1 MGRDALAV
9 ACPIMKDGSRRAIV
23 AALFANLGIAAAK
36 FVGFAITG
44 AASLLAEAIHS
55 VADTGNQGLLVLGGH
70 RSERAPTDEHP
81 FGFGRERYFW
91 AFVVALVLFS
101 FGALFAIIEGI
112 DKLVHPHEIES
123 PAVALTILGVAVVLE
138 SFSFR
143 TAFRE
148 AQPLRHGH
156 SWIGF
161 IRHSKSPELPV
172 VLLEDAGALVGLVFA
187 IVGVALATITGNGRF
202 DAMGSIAIGTL
213 LGVIAIVLA
222 TEMKSLLIGESASH
236 GLEQVIRDAME
247 ASPEVDR
254 VIHLRTL
261 HLGPDEVLLAAKLEF
276 RSPSVAQLARDID
289 EVERR
294 VREAAPIATV
304 IYLEP
309 DCFRSAASTEPG
321 AKDAQ

>member
-1 MGRDALAV
+1 
-9 ACPIMKDGSRRAIV
+9 MKDGSRRAIV
-23 AALFANLGIAAAK
+23 AALLANLGIAVAK
-36 FVGFAITG
+36 FVGFAVTG

-55 VADTGNQGLLVLGGH
+55 VADTGNQGLLVLGGR
-70 RSERAPTDEHP
+70 RSERTPTEEHP

-112 DKLVHPHEIES
+112 DKLVHPHELES

-138 SFSFR
+138 SFSLR
-143 TAFRE
+143 TAYRE
-148 AQPLRHGH
+148 AQPLRRGG
-156 SWIGF
+156 SWIDF

-202 DAMGSIAIGTL
+202 DAIGSIAIGLL

-222 TEMKSLLIGESASH
+222 TEMKSLLIGEAASPR
-236 GLEQVIRDAME
+236 LAQAIRDAME
-247 ASPEVDR
+247 TSPEVER

-261 HLGPDEVLLAAKLEF
+261 HLGPDEVLVAAKIEF
-276 RSPSVAQLARDID
+276 RSPSVDQLARDID
-289 EVERR
+289 KVERR

-309 DCFRSAASTEPG
+309 DCFRSTASTELG
-321 AKDAQ
+321 AKDPQ